1 MGQTLS
7 PVTGRSSC
15 SLISWTPCVTC
26 QSDTPGGGSW
36 WGAGPGTAA
45 VAPLSAYCEPSSSL
59 SPTQRAT
66 SFLKMGKNNK
76 TIFFFRKKTLILI
89 TQDLEF
95 HCFTFRSILFKYL
108 TKV

>member
-45 VAPLSAYCEPSSSL
+45 VVPLSAYCEPSSSP

-66 SFLKMGKNNK
+66 SFLKMGKNK
-76 TIFFFRKKTLILI
+76 TILKKKDSYLNYTRL
-89 TQDLEF
+89 LEF
-95 HCFTFRSILFKYL
+95 HCFTFRSMLFKYIR
-108 TKV
+108 KV